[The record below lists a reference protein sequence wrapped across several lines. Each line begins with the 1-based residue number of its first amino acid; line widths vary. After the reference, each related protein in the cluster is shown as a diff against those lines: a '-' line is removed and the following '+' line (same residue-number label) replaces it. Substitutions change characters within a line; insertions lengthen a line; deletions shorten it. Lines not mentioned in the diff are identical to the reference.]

1 MNQQSDCEDEI
12 QTQRLADLPLNDE
25 QSETTKAGAGA
36 LGGGGGGGGKVSMHD
51 ISI

>member
-1 MNQQSDCEDEI
+1 MNQQSDREDEI

-25 QSETTKAGAGA
+25 QTEATKAGTGA
-36 LGGGGGGGGKVSMHD
+36 HGGGQGAGKVVVHD